1 MNSMNLGA
9 TIIKSR
15 RSVRSY
21 TDKPISDEII
31 KETLECGRLAPTAM
45 NLQPWL
51 IGVVTD
57 RDLLKQI
64 ADLTDHGKFI
74 ADSAACFVTC
84 GDKGAKYYLEDCCAA
99 TMNMITCL
107 QAYGVGS
114 CWVAGDKK
122 EYGPKICELLEIP
135 PPYVLTSLIAAG
147 YPKEIQV
154 PKKKPGKEIFFTNRW
169 KPEEE

>member
-1 MNSMNLGA
+1 MNTMNLGA

-21 TDKPISDEII
+21 TDKPVSEEII

-51 IGVVTD
+51 LGVVTE
-57 RDLLKQI
+57 RELLEKI
-64 ADLTDHGKFI
+64 AGITDHGKFI
-74 ADSAACFVTC
+74 NHAAVCFVVC
-84 GDKGAKYYLEDCCAA
+84 GDKKAKYYLEDCCAA
-99 TMNMITCL
+99 TMNIITCL
-107 QAYGVGS
+107 QAYGIGT

-122 EYGPKICELLEIP
+122 EYGPDICKLLEIP
-135 PPYVLTSLIAAG
+135 ETFSLISLIPAG
-147 YPKEIQV
+147 YPKEVQI

-169 KPEEE
+169 KPE